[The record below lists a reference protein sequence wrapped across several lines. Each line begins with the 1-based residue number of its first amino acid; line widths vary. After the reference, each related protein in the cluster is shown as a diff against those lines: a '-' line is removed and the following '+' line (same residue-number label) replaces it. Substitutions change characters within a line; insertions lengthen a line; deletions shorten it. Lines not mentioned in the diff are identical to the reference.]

1 MEKNYNYQFF
11 NSFLEKKNICFLS
24 MWKLILGYDKVVI
37 WRKVYDLFKV
47 DVKVYDFL

>member
-1 MEKNYNYQFF
+1 MQTLLIEMQYLAPLNYYALLQ
-11 NSFLEKKNICFLS
+11 
-24 MWKLILGYDKVVI
+24 GYDKVVI